1 MLGDGLLIAP
11 VLDEGATTRTVY
23 LPLNVAGWYEFHSG
37 RRHAGGETVTV
48 DAPLGRIPVFAR
60 GGAMIALSDKID
72 GLDPAQDTS
81 RTLLVFAPGCAG
93 NFVGELY
100 DDDGLTTRWRE
111 GAGRL
116 VRVSLE
122 SDGDGRMRLSATPDG
137 SYRPVYDKIRV
148 QLVGAGSV
156 TLDPESESLLI
167 S

>member
-1 MLGDGLLIAP
+1 
-11 VLDEGATTRTVY
+11 
-23 LPLNVAGWYEFHSG
+23 
-37 RRHAGGETVTV
+37 
-48 DAPLGRIPVFAR
+48 
-60 GGAMIALSDKID
+60 MIALSDKID

-100 DDDGLTTRWRE
+100 DDDGLTTLWRE

-122 SDGDGRMRLSATPDG
+122 SDGDGRMRLSATADG